1 MSIWRVPG
9 VTTAQR
15 LTLTPLSREILQDT
29 DTGVFYGGDGVT
41 VGGIP
46 LGAGAGN
53 VESPVIAFNDL
64 SPIPLTTLQAN
75 DKVIKA
81 TVILNQAFDGAGASV
96 TVGTDAV
103 QDLIVSNTDIDIT
116 DVGTYEVFPQYFAT
130 GSTELKVFIAPG
142 TLATTGEVF
151 ISLELGG

>member
-1 MSIWRVPG
+1 MSIWKVPRL
-9 VTTAQR
+9 TTVQR
-15 LTLTPLSREILQDT
+15 LGLTPEASEILFDT
-29 DTGVFYGGDGVT
+29 TLSAYFGGDGVT

-46 LGAGAGN
+46 LGAGTGN

-64 SPIPLTTLQAN
+64 SPISLTTLQAN

-81 TVILNQAFDGAGASV
+81 TVIISQAFDGAGASV
-96 TVGTDAV
+96 MVGTDAV
-103 QDLIVSNTDIDIT
+103 QDLIVGANDIDIT

-151 ISLELGG
+151 ISLDVGG